1 MSTNS
6 NSTYS
11 TYPQKIDTYVIPL
24 HPEATF
30 LSQNEASSDQGNS
43 NAQNPY
49 NHPQMHEAV
58 NQSITNLEQNT
69 LIDNSAVSH
78 DHSDPW
84 NTDYS
89 SSIYMNNPLSKKGR
103 QLLIQNTHVTSDTHS
118 IPTTVEAGSPDSTAN
133 AWHHT
138 VSTNNQQ
145 VGAYQAVSG
154 TIWNQLGLNT
164 LPDDYFTDSSTIS
177 NLTGDTLGKQ
187 LSALANAATDTTTN
201 TALLTEIKSALL
213 DVRTILTNYGTWHN
227 TIFNLFQTAY
237 FLPSGNIT
245 LTEDDGQSGN
255 NQLDFG
261 VGVRLF
267 MPHFQSII
275 SNLSSTT
282 DQDTL
287 IFTQSGTEI
296 SSNYRWKPT
305 VDIVFPNMV
314 TMINDGTK
322 YAKNLIWKTDGNI
335 YISSLGGAG
344 EFDVIINSATHFPD
358 GMPSMICVDAS
369 NNDVEVPNILPM
381 NPFDTADQLFT
392 NYTWGQQS

>member
-1 MSTNS
+1 MSTT

-11 TYPQKIDTYVIPL
+11 AYPQKIDQYVIPL

-30 LSQNEASSDQGNS
+30 LSQAEASSDQGSS
-43 NAQNPY
+43 NATNTL

-58 NQSITNLEQNT
+58 NQSISNLEQNT
-69 LIDNSAVSH
+69 LIDNSSTSH

-84 NTDYS
+84 NVDYS
-89 SSIYMNNPLSKKGR
+89 SNTYMNNPLSKKGR
-103 QLLIQNTHVTSDTHS
+103 QLLIQNTHVTSDTHNT
-118 IPTTVEAGSPDSTAN
+118 PTVSEAGSPDSTPN

-138 VSTNNQQ
+138 VSTNSQQ

-154 TIWNQLGLNT
+154 TIWNSLGLNT
-164 LPDDYFTDSSTIS
+164 LPQDYFTDSSSI
-177 NLTGDTLGKQ
+177 NDLTGSTLSEQ
-187 LSALANAATDTTTN
+187 LTHLATAANDTTAN
-201 TALLTEIKSALL
+201 TQLLTEIKSALL
-213 DVRTILTNYGTWHN
+213 DVRTILTNYGAWHN

-237 FLPSGNIT
+237 FQPSGNIT
-245 LTEDDGQSGN
+245 LTEDDGQSGS

-261 VGVRLF
+261 VGIRLF

-275 SNLSSTT
+275 SNINATT

-287 IFTQSGTEI
+287 IFTQSGTET
-296 SSNYRWKPT
+296 SSNYRWRPT
-305 VDIVFPNMV
+305 VNIVFPNMV

-322 YAKNLIWKTDGNI
+322 YAKNLIWKTDGNM
-335 YISSLGGAG
+335 YISSLGAAG

-369 NNDVEVPNILPM
+369 NNDVEVPNILPV

-392 NYTWGQQS
+392 NYTWGQQ

>member
-1 MSTNS
+1 MSTT

-11 TYPQKIDTYVIPL
+11 AYPQKIDQYTIPL

-30 LSQNEASSDQGNS
+30 LSQAEASSDQGNS
-43 NAQNPY
+43 NALNPY

-58 NQSITNLEQNT
+58 NQSITNLEENT
-69 LIDNSAVSH
+69 LIDNSSTSH

-84 NTDYS
+84 NVDYS
-89 SSIYMNNPLSKKGR
+89 SNSYKNNPLSKKGR
-103 QLLIQNTHVTSDTHS
+103 QLLIQNTHVTSDTHNT
-118 IPTTVEAGSPDSTAN
+118 PTVQEAGSPDSTAS

-138 VSTNNQQ
+138 VSTDNSQ

-154 TIWNQLGLNT
+154 TIWNSLGLNT
-164 LPDDYFTDSSTIS
+164 LPEDYFTDSSSI
-177 NLTGDTLGKQ
+177 NDLTGSTLSEQ
-187 LSALANAATDTTTN
+187 LTHLATAANDTTAN
-201 TALLTEIKSALL
+201 TQLLTEIKSALL

-245 LTEDDGQSGN
+245 LTEDDGQSGS

-275 SNLSSTT
+275 SNLTATT

-287 IFTQSGTEI
+287 IFTQSGTET
-296 SSNYRWKPT
+296 SSNYRWRPT

-314 TMINDGTK
+314 TMINDGVK
-322 YAKNLIWKTDGNI
+322 YAKNLIWKTDGNM
-335 YISSLGGAG
+335 YISSLGAAG

-392 NYTWGQQS
+392 NYTWGANNS